1 VHESSVGANLR
12 KTRKHT
18 PPKIELVP
26 TRMHDVEPKP
36 AFAASDSV
44 VFLATHPR
52 GASLAASAAPVPRES
67 PAAAVPPP
75 PNAYAKADKANYRH
89 LETAAYYRALDAARS
104 AAPGE
109 RVAAMAR
116 SVHALADEVWASV
129 RAEAEPAGHRAQIA
143 CAAGCGA
150 CCHQLVAIAPAEA
163 AAIARFVDQRF
174 TPDERKDL
182 IERIGALDTATRG
195 KVAVERAR
203 LRLPCAFLADGRCSI
218 YEARP
223 LRCRAVHSRD
233 AGDCG
238 WVLVNPD
245 AAAQQRGTRDGAG
258 PYLVAPVK
266 IMDAALTGLARA
278 CRSIGIAGESLE
290 LTAASRIALAVPDL
304 EQNMSAGAPV
314 FAAATLPGVAA
325 PEPPPEAGP

>member
-1 VHESSVGANLR
+1 
-12 KTRKHT
+12 
-18 PPKIELVP
+18 
-26 TRMHDVEPKP
+26 MHDVEPKP

-52 GASLAASAAPVPRES
+52 GASLSASVAPPPRETQTAAI
-67 PAAAVPPP
+67 PA

-104 AAPGE
+104 AAQGE

-129 RAEAEPAGHRAQIA
+129 RAEAEPAGQRTQIA

-163 AAIARFVDQRF
+163 AAVAQFVGQRF
-174 TPDERKDL
+174 TPDERSDL
-182 IERIGALDTATRG
+182 AERVGALDAVTRG
-195 KVAVERAR
+195 KTAIDRAR
-203 LRLPCAFLADGRCSI
+203 LRLPCAFLVDGSCSI

-233 AGDCG
+233 AGQCG

-245 AAAQQRGTRDGAG
+245 AAAQQRGARDGAG
-258 PYLVAPVK
+258 PYLVAPAK

-278 CRSIGIAGESLE
+278 CRNIGIDGEALE

-304 EQNMSAGAPV
+304 EHNLSTGEPV
-314 FAAATLPGVAA
+314 FAAATLPEATA
-325 PEPPPEAGP
+325 PQPPSEAGA

>member
-1 VHESSVGANLR
+1 
-12 KTRKHT
+12 
-18 PPKIELVP
+18 
-26 TRMHDVEPKP
+26 MHDVEPKP
-36 AFAASDSV
+36 AFVASDSV

-52 GASLAASAAPVPRES
+52 GASLTGPA
-67 PAAAVPPP
+67 PAAAAPP

-104 AAPGE
+104 AAAGD

-116 SVHALADEVWASV
+116 AVHALADEVWASV
-129 RAEAEPAGHRAQIA
+129 RAEAEPASQPSQIA
-143 CAAGCGA
+143 CASGCGA

-174 TPDERKDL
+174 TPEQRKDL
-182 IERIGALDTATRG
+182 AERVGTLDTATRG
-195 KVAVERAR
+195 KTAIDRAR

-218 YEARP
+218 YDARP

-233 AGDCG
+233 AGHCG

-245 AAAQQRGTRDGAG
+245 AAAQQRGARSDAG
-258 PYLVAPVK
+258 PYLVAPAK

-278 CRSIGIAGESLE
+278 CRSIGIDGVSLE
-290 LTAASRIALAVPDL
+290 LTAATRIALAVPDL
-304 EQNMSAGAPV
+304 ERNMAAGEPV
-314 FAAATLPGVAA
+314 FAAAMLPDPPVGLPAL
-325 PEPPPEAGP
+325 PPPA

>member
-1 VHESSVGANLR
+1 
-12 KTRKHT
+12 
-18 PPKIELVP
+18 
-26 TRMHDVEPKP
+26 MHDVEPKP
-36 AFAASDSV
+36 AFAGSDSV

-52 GASLAASAAPVPRES
+52 GAALAAPAPRES
-67 PAAAVPPP
+67 PAAAAPSAT
-75 PNAYAKADKANYRH
+75 PNAFAKADKANYRH
-89 LETAAYYRALDAARS
+89 LETAAHYRALDAARG

-109 RVAAMAR
+109 RAAAMAR

-129 RAEAEPAGHRAQIA
+129 RTEAEPASQRSQIA
-143 CAAGCGA
+143 CAAGCAA

-163 AAIARFVDQRF
+163 AAVAQFVVQRF

-182 IERIGALDTATRG
+182 VERVGALDAVTRG
-195 KVAVERAR
+195 KTTIDRAR

-233 AGDCG
+233 AGHCG

-245 AAAQQRGTRDGAG
+245 AAAEQRGARDGAG
-258 PYLVAPVK
+258 SYLVAPAK

-278 CRSIGIAGESLE
+278 CRSIGVDGASLE

-304 EQNMSAGAPV
+304 EQNMCAGEPV
-314 FAAATLPGVAA
+314 FAAALLA
-325 PEPPPEAGP
+325 EPASEPQPPTP

>member
-1 VHESSVGANLR
+1 
-12 KTRKHT
+12 
-18 PPKIELVP
+18 
-26 TRMHDVEPKP
+26 MHDVEPKP
-36 AFAASDSV
+36 AFVASDSV

-52 GASLAASAAPVPRES
+52 GASLTGPA
-67 PAAAVPPP
+67 PAAALPP

-104 AAPGE
+104 APAGD

-116 SVHALADEVWASV
+116 AVHALADEVWANV
-129 RAEAEPAGHRAQIA
+129 RAEAEPASQPSQIA

-174 TPDERKDL
+174 TPEQRKDL
-182 IERIGALDTATRG
+182 AERVGTLDTATRG
-195 KVAVERAR
+195 KSAIDRAR
-203 LRLPCAFLADGRCSI
+203 LRLPCAFLAEGRCSI

-233 AGDCG
+233 ASHCG

-245 AAAQQRGTRDGAG
+245 AAAQQRGVRSDAG
-258 PYLVAPVK
+258 PYLVAPAK

-278 CRSIGIAGESLE
+278 CRSIGVDGASLE
-290 LTAASRIALAVPDL
+290 LTAAARIALTVPDL
-304 EQNMSAGAPV
+304 ERNLAAGEPV
-314 FAAATLPGVAA
+314 FAAAMLPDA
-325 PEPPPEAGP
+325 PVDVPALPPPG